1 MSKKICLELT
11 ARKKKKV
18 FLLRK
23 FVKRTGKIIFSLAF
37 ICFRFTEIS
46 NFLDFPSNENV
57 RNQYISSKAY
67 SCVNMKVLYAKTVC
81 KDEMIFCRIVMKT
94 SNFSLMFTIG

>member
-1 MSKKICLELT
+1 MSKKTCLELT

-57 RNQYISSKAY
+57 RKQYLSANTY
-67 SCVNMKVLYAKTVC
+67 FCVNVKLSHTIAGR
-81 KDEMIFCRIVMKT
+81 KDEIFYVI
-94 SNFSLMFTIG
+94 L